1 MQYAGIVHG
10 FHQLSMS
17 TASCLTVE
25 RAVGISGAARGL
37 SFGERP
43 GVLEREF
50 LIEGFDDQVSTAGVE
65 EDVDFILEVQVVVAA
80 CDERVMS
87 ISDVTVSWFRHR

>member
-1 MQYAGIVHG
+1 
-10 FHQLSMS
+10 
-17 TASCLTVE
+17 
-25 RAVGISGAARGL
+25 VGISGAARGL

-87 ISDVTVSWFRHR
+87 ISDVTVSWVRHR